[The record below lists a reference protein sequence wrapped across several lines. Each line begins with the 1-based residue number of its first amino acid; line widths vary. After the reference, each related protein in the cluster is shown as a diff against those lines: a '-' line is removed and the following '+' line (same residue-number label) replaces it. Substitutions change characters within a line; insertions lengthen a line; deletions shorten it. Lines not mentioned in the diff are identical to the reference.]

1 MKTLAI
7 ILALCS
13 PAVAGHCRQNVVVHQ
28 QYAPAVV
35 LQQVVAPAYWS
46 VGSAVQEEAQAERI
60 ARLVDK
66 KLALRFQ
73 ALVAKSPGVTEPE
86 KPLGLTVLQTNCVKC
101 HKPDSKAVVEKTAP
115 ALFDALGNLTASQE
129 QVGSILTTVR
139 QGLMPPQPAEPLSDD
154 DFTAIRAYLGT
165 SPNK

>member
-7 ILALCS
+7 LLALCS

-28 QYAPAVV
+28 QYAAPVV
-35 LQQVVAPAYWS
+35 LQQVAPYAYWS
-46 VGSAVQEEAQAERI
+46 VGSAVQEEAFAERMRRI
-60 ARLVDK
+60 IK
-66 KLALRFQ
+66 QELAAQLKTQQ
-73 ALVAKSPGVTEPE
+73 APAAPE
-86 KPLGLTVLQTNCVKC
+86 KPLGLTVLQTNCAKC

-139 QGLMPPQPAEPLSDD
+139 QGIMPPQPAEPLSDD

-165 SPNK
+165 SPK